1 MEQLRAQGTEV
12 YAYLSAKSEDDL
24 FHQEL
29 FRTLGAV
36 VRTTTAPNERITDAF
51 AADAARLPFD
61 AAYSCGSN
69 RLAAHMKQLHA
80 QYGFPAYV
88 SLEEHM
94 ACGVGACK
102 GCICT
107 AHDKDSGEASYV
119 RVCKSGPVFDVDRV
133 L

>member
-1 MEQLRAQGTEV
+1 MIHTLERFLEWGGVKKAVTCLVFSGIALLV
-12 YAYLSAKSEDDL
+12 SIFDL
-24 FHQEL
+24 LPQ
-29 FRTLGAV
+29 
-36 VRTTTAPNERITDAF
+36 
-51 AADAARLPFD
+51 LPFD

-80 QYGFPAYV
+80 QHGFPAYV

-133 L
+133 LQWNAHRIAAHR

>member
-1 MEQLRAQGTEV
+1 
-12 YAYLSAKSEDDL
+12 
-24 FHQEL
+24 
-29 FRTLGAV
+29 
-36 VRTTTAPNERITDAF
+36 
-51 AADAARLPFD
+51 
-61 AAYSCGSN
+61 
-69 RLAAHMKQLHA
+69 
-80 QYGFPAYV
+80 
-88 SLEEHM
+88 M

>member
-1 MEQLRAQGTEV
+1 MIHTLERFLEWGGVKKAVTCLVFSGIALLV
-12 YAYLSAKSEDDL
+12 SIFDL
-24 FHQEL
+24 LPQ
-29 FRTLGAV
+29 
-36 VRTTTAPNERITDAF
+36 
-51 AADAARLPFD
+51 LPFD

-80 QYGFPAYV
+80 QHGFPAYV

>member
-51 AADAARLPFD
+51 AADAAQLLFD

-80 QYGFPAYV
+80 QHGFPAYV

-102 GCICT
+102 GCTCT